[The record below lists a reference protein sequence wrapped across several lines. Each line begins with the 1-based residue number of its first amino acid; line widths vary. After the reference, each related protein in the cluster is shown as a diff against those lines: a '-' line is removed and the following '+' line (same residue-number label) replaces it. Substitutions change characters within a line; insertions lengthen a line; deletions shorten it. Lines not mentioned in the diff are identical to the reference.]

1 MSSLYTTESGAS
13 GEVTT
18 YTGLVD
24 AFGGIATVVLAIIG
38 LAGVNPEALM
48 SIATIVFGAALLILA
63 GAVLSEFAQMAVTEA
78 SSSGSASSSGG
89 SVSVL
94 FLVGVAGI
102 VLGVL
107 ALLGVNAPIL
117 TSAAIIA
124 FGAALLT
131 SCSAVWRSLAWRSAA
146 SRTQA
151 RGLLARMVASEVAA
165 GSSGFQGAAGLAMIV
180 LGILAIAGI
189 HSQLLNLVALLVAG
203 GAVVMTGST
212 LGSAMMGFMRP
223 TSRGS
228 EATSQIGT

>member
-1 MSSLYTTESGAS
+1 MEDNMSSLFTTESGAS

-18 YTGLVD
+18 YSGLVD

-48 SIATIVFGAALLILA
+48 SIATIVFGAALLILG
-63 GAVLSEFAQMAVTEA
+63 GAVLSEYAQMAVTET
-78 SSSGSASSSGG
+78 SSSGG

-107 ALLGVNAPIL
+107 ALLGVNASIL

-131 SCSAVWRSLAWRSAA
+131 SCSAVWRLLAWRSAA
-146 SRTQA
+146 SRIQA
-151 RGLLARMVASEVAA
+151 RGSIARVVASEVAA
-165 GSSGFQGAAGLAMIV
+165 GSSGFQGAAGLAMVV
-180 LGILAIAGI
+180 LGILAIAGV

-203 GAVVMTGST
+203 AAVVMTGST

-223 TSRGS
+223 TSRS
-228 EATSQIGT
+228 PEATSQTGT

>member
-1 MSSLYTTESGAS
+1 MSSLYTTETS

-18 YTGLVD
+18 YSGLVD

-48 SIATIVFGAALLILA
+48 SIATIVFGAALLILG
-63 GAVLSEFAQMAVTEA
+63 GAVLSEYAQMAET
-78 SSSGSASSSGG
+78 SSSGG

-107 ALLGVNAPIL
+107 ALLGVNASIL

-131 SCSAVWRSLAWRSAA
+131 SCSAVWRLLAWRSAA
-146 SRTQA
+146 SRIQA
-151 RGLLARMVASEVAA
+151 RGSIARVVASEVAA

-180 LGILAIAGI
+180 LGILAIAGV

-203 GAVVMTGST
+203 AAVVMTGST